1 MAGLIDQI
9 EIANTQQPH
18 CATVLLL
25 DTSHSMTVGGRI
37 DQLNEGIALF
47 HSEVCEDELAR
58 KRVDLA
64 TVTFGERVEINQ
76 PFTPIEQFQPQPLR
90 ARGRTPMGAAIR
102 QAIDMVQERKIHY
115 KTLGVDYYR
124 PWIFMLTDGEPTD
137 MREGSEAWNE
147 TVQLIHSGE
156 EDSKFLFF
164 AVGVGDANMD
174 VLHALSPASRP
185 PLLLMENKFRSM
197 FQWLSKSQTRVSSS
211 RPGDHVELD
220 DPTTGA
226 TAWARIET

>member
-25 DTSHSMTVGGRI
+25 DTSHSMSQDGRI
-37 DQLNEGIALF
+37 DQLNEGISLF
-47 HSEVCEDELAR
+47 HREVCEDELAR

-64 TVTFGERVEINQ
+64 TVTFGERVEIQQ
-76 PFTPIEQFQPQPLR
+76 PFTPIEQFSPPVLS

-102 QAIDMVQERKIHY
+102 QAIEMIEERKVHY

-147 TVQLIHSGE
+147 TVAQIHGGE
-156 EDSKFLFF
+156 RDSKFLFF
-164 AVGVGDANMD
+164 AVGVGEANMD
-174 VLHALSPASRP
+174 ILAGLSPPSRP
-185 PLLLMENKFRSM
+185 PLLLMENRFRSM

-211 RPGDHVELD
+211 RPGDHVALD
-220 DPTTGA
+220 DPTAGA
-226 TAWARIET
+226 GAWARIEA